1 MKAEATF
8 PRLPLGV
15 GRVSRRGL
23 LLATIPGLVLVYG
36 IVQYGRQLTEGLAV
50 TGLRDP
56 GSMGGAAWGLY
67 IAFDVYFV
75 GVSFAGIT
83 VAALIRLLDLERL
96 KPVARMA
103 EVLTVSALLLA
114 ALSTIADLGQPV
126 RGLVN
131 LFRYARTQ
139 SPFYGTFTLV
149 LSGYL
154 FASLVYLYLDGRRD
168 AARLAA
174 VPSRLSWFHR
184 LWAAGY
190 RDTEPE
196 RERHRRATFWL
207 AIAIIPLLVVAHS
220 TLGFVFG
227 LQIGRPGWYSALQA
241 PAFVVMAGASGIGLL
256 LVLAAVIRR
265 TLKQQGRL
273 GPDVFATL
281 GRFLMVLL
289 LVYLYFMVVELL
301 TAGYAGP
308 ERERRVSDAILT
320 GEYAWLYWS
329 SVALLL
335 VSLGALL
342 WQAVTKRWSIKL
354 LVACGVAVN
363 LAAIGKRFLIVVPSL
378 TKGQLLP
385 YDPGTY
391 TPTAVEIG
399 VILGLFALGTL
410 LIGVFS
416 KAFPIMELQEE
427 PATPAAEPSP
437 GAVIIELPDGTS
449 RSREPFEASKEA
461 TTDA

>member
-1 MKAEATF
+1 VSKAEATF

-15 GRVSRRGL
+15 GRLTRRSL
-23 LLATIPGLVLVYG
+23 LVAAIPGVILLYG
-36 IVQYGRQLTEGLAV
+36 TVQYVRQLTEGLAV

-83 VAALIRLLDLERL
+83 IAALLRLLDLERL

-114 ALSTIADLGQPV
+114 AMSTIADLGQPL
-126 RGLVN
+126 RGVVN

-168 AARLAA
+168 AARLAST
-174 VPSRLSWFHR
+174 PRRLRWLHKG
-184 LWAAGY
+184 WAAGY

-196 RERHRRATFWL
+196 RARHRRASFWL
-207 AIAIIPLLVVAHS
+207 AIAIIPLLITAHS

-227 LQIGRPGWYSALQA
+227 LQVGRPGWYSALQA

-256 LVLAAVIRR
+256 VVLAAVFRR
-265 TLKQQGRL
+265 TLHQEDRL
-273 GPDVFATL
+273 GIDIFRTL
-281 GRFLMVLL
+281 GRFMMVLL

-308 ERERRVSDAILT
+308 ERDRKVTEAVLW
-320 GEYAWLYWS
+320 GEYGWIYWS
-329 SVALLL
+329 SVALLVL
-335 VSLGALL
+335 SAAALL
-342 WQAVTKRWSIKL
+342 WQTITRRWSLKL
-354 LVACGVAVN
+354 MVAIGLAVN
-363 LAAIGKRFLIVVPSL
+363 VAAIGKRFLIVVPSL
-378 TKGQLLP
+378 TKGELLP
-385 YDPGTY
+385 YDAGSY
-391 TPTAVEIG
+391 TPSAVEVG
-399 VILGLFALGTL
+399 VILGLFALGAL
-410 LIGVFS
+410 LIGAFS
-416 KAFPIMELQEE
+416 KAFPIMELQEDDVAE
-427 PATPAAEPSP
+427 TVTVPYSIFVVDVRDDAT
-437 GAVIIELPDGTS
+437 
-449 RSREPFEASKEA
+449 KEA
-461 TTDA
+461 GTGA